1 MAIVLTQEEQDYL
14 NKCFNGYTIDE
25 TYTTPEEGEDE
36 GISEVV
42 LPTKRKAHVIYHYH
56 TDSLTVFS
64 VDEAP
69 VPEPMVKLANFLSN
83 NPDVKELLEL

>member
-14 NKCFNGYTIDE
+14 DRCFNGYTIDE
-25 TYTTPEEGEDE
+25 TYTTPVQDDGVE
-36 GISEVV
+36 EVV
-42 LPTKRKAHVIYHYH
+42 LPTNRKAHVIYHYN

-69 VPEPMVKLANFLSN
+69 TPEPMVKLANFLSN
-83 NPDVKELLEL
+83 NPDVKQLLGL